1 MKYYDNKLLTFPSH
15 NDLISKVSIIHPE
28 GHYDKGRTKQN
39 KAEARAVVDE
49 IIRRMSDETL
59 RNDSIGVV
67 TFSSVQQK
75 SH

>member
-1 MKYYDNKLLTFPSH
+1 M
-15 NDLISKVSIIHPE
+15 SIIHPE

-49 IIRRMSDETL
+49 IIRRMSDEKL

-67 TFSSVQQK
+67 TFSSVQQI
-75 SH
+75 SLTICSAEEVGETTLS